1 MKRIKLLHFIQS
13 SAPSSY
19 LNAIAAHADRSR
31 FDITVASLGPR
42 GFLQSDM
49 AERDLPSFS
58 LECVRRTQYPAAVLR
73 LARWLREERIDILQT
88 HLFEASLVGLA
99 AGRLA
104 RTPLLVLNDHH
115 SAEVLLQRKRAIVWA
130 DRLATRSLAHRVLAP
145 SSYMKEILAREEDV
159 PAERIAV
166 IPYGLDLDLLKPSPA
181 ARERVREELG
191 LEGRLV
197 FGAVG
202 RLHWV
207 KNYPGLLKV
216 FAGVAREHPKLSL
229 VIAGDGPER
238 DRLSE
243 RVRELSIQDRV
254 VFLGHRRDV
263 VDILSAIDVLVH
275 ASLVECSVQ
284 VVAEAF
290 AVRRPVVAT
299 EVGGA
304 TDLVENGV
312 SGLLVPP
319 GDPEALGKALLTILE
334 RRPEWKKMGEAGRKR
349 VERNAAERIVPMYE
363 AQYVQWLAE
372 LHPRESDSGA
382 LERQPL
388 DRSTPWWTQHVARYF
403 FARPFTESR
412 RVLDIACG
420 TGYGLGILRDRAA
433 GVVGVDVALD
443 AARVARGETEVLV
456 AEGTRLPFADR
467 SFDVVVSFETIEHL
481 MDRTRFV
488 SELSRVLSVDGLLVL
503 STPNANHTRPV
514 NGKPKN
520 PFHHHEYTPDELRA
534 ELLGWFSTLE
544 LFGQR
549 LDSRFAVSPFWD
561 EQQRLRRW
569 RPRARALLWRA
580 LYKLPRRLGDGMSR
594 LLWRHP
600 LIPGVADYRFDAS
613 AVASAPVLVA
623 VCRDPVRAR
632 VTP

>member
-31 FDITVASLGPR
+31 FDVTVSSLGPP
-42 GFLQSDM
+42 GLLQSDM

-58 LECVRRTQYPAAVLR
+58 LECTRRTQYPAAVLR
-73 LARWLREERIDILQT
+73 LARWLREKRIDILQT

-115 SAEVLLQRKRAIVWA
+115 SAEVLLQRKRAFVWA

-145 SSYMKEILAREEDV
+145 SAYMKEILAREEGV

-181 ARERVREELG
+181 ARERVRGELG
-191 LEGRLV
+191 LEGHVV

-207 KNYPGLLKV
+207 KNYPGLLEA
-216 FAGVAREHPKLSL
+216 FAGVAREHAKLSL

-243 RVRELSIQDRV
+243 TVRELAIEDRV
-254 VFLGHRRDV
+254 HFLGHRRDV

-275 ASLVECSVQ
+275 ASFVECSVQ

-290 AVRRPVVAT
+290 ALRRPVVAT

-319 GDPEALGKALLTILE
+319 GNPDALGKALRTILE
-334 RRPEWKKMGEAGRKR
+334 RRADWTPMGEAGRKR
-349 VERNAAERIVPMYE
+349 VEQNRAERIVPMYE
-363 AQYVQWLAE
+363 AQYVRWLAE
-372 LHPRESDSGA
+372 LRPRESDSGA
-382 LERQPL
+382 VERQPL
-388 DRSTPWWTQHVARYF
+388 DRSTPWWTQHASRYF
-403 FARPFTESR
+403 FARPYTESR
-412 RVLDIACG
+412 RVLDVACG
-420 TGYGLGILRDRAA
+420 TGYGLGILRERAA
-433 GVVGVDVALD
+433 GVVGVDLALD
-443 AARVARGETEVLV
+443 AARVAQREAEVLV
-456 AEGTRLPFADR
+456 ADGTKLPFADR

-481 MDRTRFV
+481 SDRARFV
-488 SELSRVLSVDGLLVL
+488 SELSRVLTIDGLLVL
-503 STPNANHTRPV
+503 STPNANHTLPV
-514 NGKPKN
+514 NGTPKN
-520 PFHHHEYTPDELRA
+520 PFHFHEYTPGELRA
-534 ELLGWFSTLE
+534 ELLRSFSRLE

-561 EQQRLRRW
+561 EQQRLRQW
-569 RPRARALLWRA
+569 GPRASVLLWRA

-594 LLWRHP
+594 LLWQHP
-600 LIPGVADYRFDAS
+600 LIPGAADYRFDA
-613 AVASAPVLVA
+613 ADVASAPVLIA
-623 VCRDPVRAR
+623 VCRDPVRG
-632 VTP
+632 